1 MARRILVGTDR
12 GAFIYQRDHTGE
24 WQLGNQ
30 LLAGWRV
37 DSITTLPGGRI
48 LAGTGHYVYGTTVR
62 RSDDGGETW
71 TQVDHSP
78 SFESGPL
85 PVLPDGTV
93 RKLDAIWTITPGG
106 PAQPGVTYAGTDLA
120 AIFRSDDGGESW
132 HELVGLQ
139 HHPSREHWA
148 PGAGGMCLH
157 TILPHPTDPAR
168 MWVGMSAVGVFET
181 TDGGATWQTR
191 HDGLKEVETGQP
203 ESEVARCVHGVM
215 AHPDDPERLFLQFHF
230 GVFRSDN
237 GGQVWK
243 PIDTG
248 LPSDFGFPIVVTRS
262 GAVMVVPLAA
272 DVQRVFV
279 DGRLRIFRST
289 DGGTSWTAITA
300 GLPQEHYYG
309 GVLRGSMRTDLETG
323 EVVFGTNHGEVF
335 HSADE
340 GLTWTRLP
348 GKLTRIMYV
357 SLA

>member
-1 MARRILVGTDR
+1 MDNHARRT
-12 GAFIYQRDHTGE
+12 
-24 WQLGNQ
+24 
-30 LLAGWRV
+30 
-37 DSITTLPGGRI
+37 
-48 LAGTGHYVYGTTVR
+48 GTTR
-62 RSDDGGETW
+62 
-71 TQVDHSP
+71 
-78 SFESGPL
+78 
-85 PVLPDGTV
+85 
-93 RKLDAIWTITPGG
+93 A
-106 PAQPGVTYAGTDLA
+106 TYAGTDLA

-157 TILPHPTDPAR
+157 TILPHPTDPER

-191 HDGLKEVETGQP
+191 HDGLKEVETGLP

-289 DGGTSWTAITA
+289 DGGTSWNAITA

-309 GVLRGSMRTDLETG
+309 GLARVHANRPGDRRGGVRDQPWRGVPLRRRGSDVDAPAGQADPDHVRDAGVTMRRVKRILVWLGGG
-323 EVVFGTNHGEVF
+323 EWH
-335 HSADE
+335 A
-340 GLTWTRLP
+340 
-348 GKLTRIMYV
+348 
-357 SLA
+357 